1 MSQVRENWFAA
12 AARGIFDYSAFS
24 PNQGFLYADDFLYAL
39 NELGNESCT
48 TGQVYTALS
57 HAGADADTGAMDYR
71 TFTSALGLRKLFHK
85 GSLFERA
92 GELGVGAHV
101 VELQYPRKFCLGHR
115 FVFADLIMALP

>member
-1 MSQVRENWFAA
+1 MLLVAVTHVGDLWLGTLVSRVR
-12 AARGIFDYSAFS
+12 S
-24 PNQGFLYADDFLYAL
+24 PLSM